1 MSESSQT
8 ETSEIPVATAF
19 SIMFVTVGLCCFV
32 WQTLTAGEMLYQNR
46 KPIIGIVFFQALL
59 GVITTLITLLTS
71 INLISCEFRLYF
83 SIVGVNVGDISLQ
96 FVLLWKAY
104 LGNNRSKPILFVGM
118 LPIIGIIVF
127 ILINLTIGRSRT
139 DPLLGICSTSYA
151 VYIVVVKAVIDCS
164 SNAFLSACF
173 ILVIYKHYRVLGSS
187 IQKTLLTEGLIYCF
201 GVCFSNIVTG
211 ILLAL
216 AVLGG
221 DSPILYTIDWYLA
234 SYLIIKQLRQRD
246 HKPDSD
252 EEEEEEEEEISVG
265 NDRASDQT
273 ASITHLN
280 HIEKTPHESP
290 QSLIEMN
297 KRVSYRLR
305 SQESTC
311 QCRQREV
318 YYHHSLDNSTI
329 APSIATS
336 PSYYPEK
343 EEQTTVF
350 YKPNMPVSLSPPPRD
365 PSSFM
370 LKEEEA

>member
-1 MSESSQT
+1 MSESSQSD
-8 ETSEIPVATAF
+8 TSEIPVATAF

-127 ILINLTIGRSRT
+127 IFINLTIGRSRT

-211 ILLAL
+211 ILLAM

-246 HKPDSD
+246 NKLNSEEHED
-252 EEEEEEEEEISVG
+252 EDEEEEISVG
-265 NDRASDQT
+265 NDQT

-280 HIEKTPHESP
+280 RTEKTPHESP
-290 QSLIEMN
+290 PQSLVEMN
-297 KRVSYRLR
+297 KRISYRLR

-343 EEQTTVF
+343 EEQTTMY
-350 YKPNMPVSLSPPPRD
+350 YKPNISLSPPPRD
-365 PSSFM
+365 PSSFI
-370 LKEEEA
+370 LKEEET